1 MRSIIALPCL
11 SLLLLAPVLRAAE
24 PVPEIEREVG
34 TPQPIGAL
42 HTLRTIPEACVRF
55 EGRFTG
61 NAAAPYDFATVR
73 TSPQCQPRA
82 RLVPFEQAKPSV
94 AAGWLFNDLIRVPT
108 TACATQQAV
117 MRVWRKPANNAP
129 TLDGQGSA
137 RIYLQEAKEAAA
149 SGKRP
154 PAVSTFAAEVKME
167 GQPCG

>member
-1 MRSIIALPCL
+1 MRPIIALPCL

-24 PVPEIEREVG
+24 PVPEITRELG
-34 TPQPIGAL
+34 KPQPTGAV

-94 AAGWLFNDLIRVPT
+94 AVGWLLNDLIRVPT
-108 TACATQQAV
+108 MACATQQAV
-117 MRVWRKPANNAP
+117 VRVWRKPADNAP
-129 TLDGQGSA
+129 KLDGQGSA
-137 RIYLQEAKEAAA
+137 RVYLQEAKEAAA

-154 PAVSTFAAEVKME
+154 PAIPAFAAELKME
-167 GQPCG
+167 GQACR